1 MTTSLDKRCI
11 IYGTHGR
18 IEIDNV
24 NNPSLVTVYGP
35 DGKSRAEMKPADDAK
50 TGYEYEFKAARKA
63 AIAGNIETEELSI
76 RDTVEIYRFID
87 AIRYTW
93 NLPFPLPEEPEKKPM
108 KTESLN
114 PETKNA

>member
-63 AIAGNIETEELSI
+63 AIAGNIETDVI
-76 RDTVEIYRFID
+76 AMKIEIYNVDF
-87 AIRYTW
+87 YM
-93 NLPFPLPEEPEKKPM
+93 P
-108 KTESLN
+108 
-114 PETKNA
+114 